1 MDLHIICQFLGRIA
15 WAQAGVMGLPLLMAL
30 AFAEDSW
37 PAFMGTMAVCALA
50 GWAFLRYGHVRT
62 KKLTMR
68 EGIAITGLGW
78 LLATFLGMLPY
89 CLGGYLNYF
98 DGLFES
104 ISGFTGTGA
113 TVIPDLEVLPQS
125 LLFWRSL
132 THWLGGL
139 GIVVIF
145 IALLPEAG
153 QSTVYMYNAESTGP
167 TRERVLPRLHDMTQ
181 VLFRMYMA
189 FTAAAFVIFLLC
201 GMDFLGAL
209 YQAWQKG
216 WHVLRR
222 NTEFKAYLLIIAA
235 ATVLI
240 GLNLMDGFDVSA
252 PTALRYSSFQAA
264 SIATTG
270 FVSADYDRWP
280 PFSKGILLVL
290 MISGGCAGSTAAGL
304 KVSRV
309 VIMVRYI
316 WQAAKAKLH
325 PHQVWGLTINGH
337 RVGDDT
343 VVRAAQFCFLY
354 LMFIAL
360 WALLLTFDGI
370 NTFDAIGISVST
382 MGCIGPA
389 FGITGATCTY
399 AELSVFSKSILCLSM
414 LLGRLEMFTLLVMLR
429 KSFWKS
435 RSSW

>member
-1 MDLHIICQFLGRIA
+1 MDLHVICQFLGRIA

-153 QSTVYMYNAESTGP
+153 QSTVRSCSACTWPSRRRP
-167 TRERVLPRLHDMTQ
+167 SSSSCS
-181 VLFRMYMA
+181 
-189 FTAAAFVIFLLC
+189 AAWIS
-201 GMDFLGAL
+201 
-209 YQAWQKG
+209 
-216 WHVLRR
+216 
-222 NTEFKAYLLIIAA
+222 
-235 ATVLI
+235 
-240 GLNLMDGFDVSA
+240 SA
-252 PTALRYSSFQAA
+252 P
-264 SIATTG
+264 
-270 FVSADYDRWP
+270 
-280 PFSKGILLVL
+280 
-290 MISGGCAGSTAAGL
+290 
-304 KVSRV
+304 
-309 VIMVRYI
+309 
-316 WQAAKAKLH
+316 
-325 PHQVWGLTINGH
+325 
-337 RVGDDT
+337 
-343 VVRAAQFCFLY
+343 
-354 LMFIAL
+354 
-360 WALLLTFDGI
+360 
-370 NTFDAIGISVST
+370 
-382 MGCIGPA
+382 
-389 FGITGATCTY
+389 
-399 AELSVFSKSILCLSM
+399 
-414 LLGRLEMFTLLVMLR
+414 
-429 KSFWKS
+429 
-435 RSSW
+435 

>member
-1 MDLHIICQFLGRIA
+1 MDLHVICQFLGRIA

-209 YQAWQKG
+209 NHA
-216 WHVLRR
+216 LS
-222 NTEFKAYLLIIAA
+222 T
-235 ATVLI
+235 
-240 GLNLMDGFDVSA
+240 VSA
-252 PTALRYSSFQAA
+252 GGFSTYNASAAHFESPAVEAWRPSS
-264 SIATTG
+264 
-270 FVSADYDRWP
+270 
-280 PFSKGILLVL
+280 
-290 MISGGCAGSTAAGL
+290 
-304 KVSRV
+304 
-309 VIMVRYI
+309 
-316 WQAAKAKLH
+316 
-325 PHQVWGLTINGH
+325 
-337 RVGDDT
+337 
-343 VVRAAQFCFLY
+343 
-354 LMFIAL
+354 
-360 WALLLTFDGI
+360 
-370 NTFDAIGISVST
+370 
-382 MGCIGPA
+382 
-389 FGITGATCTY
+389 
-399 AELSVFSKSILCLSM
+399 
-414 LLGRLEMFTLLVMLR
+414 
-429 KSFWKS
+429 
-435 RSSW
+435 